1 MELAGSSTPAGEDA
15 FAARQAR
22 TPWNLQLTGW
32 LATLRANL
40 SFDSSACRH
49 AVRLAVCIAIGDFIT
64 HSFSLPRS
72 YWLNMTV
79 ALVLKPD
86 FGSTFSRGVLRLAGT
101 YCGLM
106 LATVLFHLISPTS
119 VALVVGVG
127 ILAFLM
133 RSFGR
138 ANYGVLVTVLSA
150 LVVFLFSLIGIT
162 PKDVI
167 SSRAMNSTIG
177 GTLALVIYLI
187 WPTRERTQAPQAMAS
202 MLDSYRL
209 YFQGV
214 ARAYREG
221 LAEPHQLDR
230 LRIEGRRAR
239 SNAETSVDRLGAEP
253 FADPSQVRV
262 VNAALASC
270 HRFIHAAMALEAG
283 LTSAPHPTESF
294 QTFSHDL
301 ELTLYLLAARLRG
314 SPLEPNALP
323 DLREDHNRLDRSDP
337 LLLIEAD
344 RMTNSLNTLTEQIFR
359 WTGGADPLV
368 RAGPPGPALV

>member
-1 MELAGSSTPAGEDA
+1 MRGFGRAPHLSEACAQMDALAGQLRAAVELAGSSTPAGEDA

-40 SFDSSACRH
+40 SLDSSACRH
-49 AVRLAVCIAIGDFIT
+49 AVRLAICIAIGDIIA

-106 LATVLFHLISPTS
+106 LATVLFHLTSPTS

-138 ANYGVLVTVLSA
+138 ANYGVLVIVLSA
-150 LVVFLFSLIGIT
+150 LIVFLFSLTGIA

-167 SSRAMNSTIG
+167 ASRALNTTIG
-177 GTLALVIYLI
+177 GTLALAHLFDLAY
-187 WPTRERTQAPQAMAS
+187 
-202 MLDSYRL
+202 
-209 YFQGV
+209 
-214 ARAYREG
+214 ARA
-221 LAEPHQLDR
+221 
-230 LRIEGRRAR
+230 
-239 SNAETSVDRLGAEP
+239 NA
-253 FADPSQVRV
+253 
-262 VNAALASC
+262 
-270 HRFIHAAMALEAG
+270 
-283 LTSAPHPTESF
+283 SAPG
-294 QTFSHDL
+294 D
-301 ELTLYLLAARLRG
+301 G
-314 SPLEPNALP
+314 
-323 DLREDHNRLDRSDP
+323 
-337 LLLIEAD
+337 
-344 RMTNSLNTLTEQIFR
+344 
-359 WTGGADPLV
+359 
-368 RAGPPGPALV
+368 